1 MATLSSAWQPDRDM
15 SARVV
20 SALAFTLP
28 RHSRQ
33 RRKGKDIAYVGHLLR
48 VMGFVIEVGGHE
60 DEIIAALCHDMIE
73 DQGGAAAAE
82 EIEQRFGARVRA
94 IVEGCTDAWSEP
106 KPEWRRRKEAHLK
119 RLETADRSVLLV
131 TAADKLDNAISIV
144 DDIVVVGP
152 RTLVRFRGGS
162 EGTAWYFTAIYELL
176 DRRLELGDPARVL
189 VSRLGREAQQ
199 ITQALRVAAIERDE
213 AASV

>member
-1 MATLSSAWQPDRDM
+1 MTTPSSAWQPERDM

-20 SALAFTLP
+20 SALAFALP
-28 RHSRQ
+28 RHSSQ
-33 RRKGKDIAYVGHLLR
+33 RRKSKNIAYVGHLLR
-48 VMGFVIEVGGHE
+48 VMGFVVEVGGEE

-73 DQGGAAAAE
+73 DQGGEAAARD
-82 EIEQRFGARVRA
+82 IERQFGLRVRA

-106 KPEWRRRKEAHLK
+106 KPEWRPRKEAHLK

-131 TAADKLDNAISIV
+131 TVADKLDNAMTMV
-144 DDIVVVGP
+144 DDVVADGW
-152 RTLVRFRGGS
+152 RTLARFRGGA
-162 EGTAWYFTAIYELL
+162 EGTAWYFAAIYELL

-199 ITQALRVAAIERDE
+199 ITQALRVAEIERE
-213 AASV
+213 GAGSA